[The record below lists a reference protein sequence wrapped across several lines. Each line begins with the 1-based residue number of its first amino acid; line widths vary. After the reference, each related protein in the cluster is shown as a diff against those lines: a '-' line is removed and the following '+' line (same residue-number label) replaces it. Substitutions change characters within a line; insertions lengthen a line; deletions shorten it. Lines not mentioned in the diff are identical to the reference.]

1 MIRWLTRRAGA
12 TKGAATT
19 GAPGAR
25 SEQGEG
31 ELFGEDFQRRLE
43 VLALVSRRIVSGRT
57 RAERRS
63 RKTGSGVEFADHREY
78 AAGDDFRFLDW
89 KLYGRSE
96 RLLLRLFEE
105 EEDLSVY
112 VLLDTSASMDFGAPT
127 KLLYGKRLAAA
138 LAYVALASLDR
149 VSVATFS
156 DAIGARLPPTRGK
169 SRIFRVFEFLRGA
182 RADGRTGIE
191 AAMRTFAAQNK
202 RRGLAI
208 VISDLYDP
216 AGFER
221 GLDALRFAR
230 FEPFVIQ
237 LVDPG
242 EARPPLHGD
251 VRLVDR
257 ETGEVREVTVTPR
270 VLERYAAAHAAYL
283 AEVASYCA
291 KKQVPHVVVETSTP
305 WDEAVLGVLRRG
317 GLVG

>member
-1 MIRWLTRRAGA
+1 MSVLGWLGLGKPRAESP
-12 TKGAATT
+12 AAPA
-19 GAPGAR
+19 GDDV
-25 SEQGEG
+25 
-31 ELFGEDFQRRLE
+31 FGEDFQRRLE
-43 VLALVSRRIVSGRT
+43 ALAIASRRLVSGRT

-63 RKTGSGVEFADHREY
+63 KKTGSGIEFADHREY
-78 AAGDDFRFLDW
+78 APGDDFRHLDW

-96 RLLLRLFEE
+96 RLLLKLFQE

-112 VLLDTSASMDFGAPT
+112 VLLDTSASMDFGAPP
-127 KLLYGKRLAAA
+127 KLAYGKRIAAA

-149 VSVATFS
+149 VSVLTFA
-156 DAIGARLPPTRGK
+156 DVIGARLPPTRGK
-169 SRIFRVFEFLRGA
+169 SRIFKVFEFLRGA
-182 RADGRTGIE
+182 RPGGRTGIE
-191 AAMRTFAAQNK
+191 AAMRAFAAQHK
-202 RRGLAI
+202 RSGVAI

-221 GLDALRFAR
+221 GIDALRYAR

-237 LVDPG
+237 LVDPT

-283 AEVASYCA
+283 ESIAAYCA
-291 KKQVPHVVVETSTP
+291 QKQVPHLAIETSTP
-305 WDEAVLGVLRRG
+305 WDEAVLTVLRRG

>member
-1 MIRWLTRRAGA
+1 MIFPFGKARD
-12 TKGAATT
+12 
-19 GAPGAR
+19 APTPPLLGD
-25 SEQGEG
+25 
-31 ELFGEDFQRRLE
+31 LFDEEFQRRLD
-43 VLALVSRRIVSGRT
+43 VLALVSRRIYAGRT

-63 RKTGSGVEFADHREY
+63 KKTGSGVEFADHREY

-96 RLLLRLFEE
+96 RLLLKLFEE

-112 VLLDTSASMDFGAPT
+112 VLLDTSGSMAFGTPP
-127 KLLYGKRLAAA
+127 KIEYGKRLAAA

-149 VSVATFS
+149 VSVLTFS
-156 DAIGARLPPTRGK
+156 DGIAARLPPTRGK
-169 SRIFRVFEFLRGA
+169 SRVFKVFDLLRAA

-191 AAMRTFAAQNK
+191 PALRTFAAQHK
-202 RRGLAI
+202 RRGVAI
-208 VISDLYDP
+208 VLSDLYDP

-221 GLDALRFAR
+221 GIDVLRFAR

-237 LVDPG
+237 LIDPA

-257 ETGEVREVTVTPR
+257 ETGEIREVTVTPGILDR
-270 VLERYAAAHAAYL
+270 FERAHRQYL
-283 AEVASYCA
+283 ARIASWCA
-291 KKQVPHVVVETSTP
+291 QKQVPHVAIETRTP

-317 GLVG
+317 GLVT